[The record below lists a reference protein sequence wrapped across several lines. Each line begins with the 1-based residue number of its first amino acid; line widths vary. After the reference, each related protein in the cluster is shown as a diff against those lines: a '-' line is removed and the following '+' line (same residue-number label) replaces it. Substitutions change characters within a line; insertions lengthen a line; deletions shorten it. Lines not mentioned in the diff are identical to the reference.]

1 MIAAHRATGTA
12 VPAGPAL
19 TLGLLA
25 LDRHRVPVA
34 VAFSA
39 LLTTT
44 TPAASGVDTHRYE
57 DTALKSRPRSR
68 CARSLRS

>member
-44 TPAASGVDTHRYE
+44 TPAASVSTRIGTRIR
-57 DTALKSRPRSR
+57 LSSPGRRSR